1 MTGWLTPTGGEGNVP
16 VLIHRAS
23 VTRVNP
29 AERKVRGIF
38 DRAPYMAD
46 LGVRLLEVGHGWVTT
61 ELDLTERL
69 RQQHG
74 FAHAG
79 VVSTLADHTAGAAA
93 TSLIDDGQSVLTAD
107 FNIHLL
113 RPGAGD
119 LLTSRGEVVKA
130 GRTLIVA
137 QADVWA
143 DGRHC
148 ARYTGT
154 MAVVDVPPV

>member
-1 MTGWLTPTGGEGNVP
+1 M
-16 VLIHRAS
+16 
-23 VTRVNP
+23 TRVKD
-29 AERKVRGIF
+29 AERMVRGIF
-38 DRAPYMAD
+38 DRAPFMAD
-46 LGVRLLEVGHGWVTT
+46 LGVRLVEVGEGWVAT
-61 ELDLTERL
+61 ELAITERL

-93 TSLIDDGQSVLTAD
+93 TTLIEEGRSVLTAD

-113 RPGAGD
+113 RPGEGD
-119 LLTSRGEVVKA
+119 VLTSRGEVVKA
-130 GRTLIVA
+130 GRTLIVT

-143 DGRHC
+143 DGKHC

-154 MAVVDVPPV
+154 MAVVDVPAV

>member
-1 MTGWLTPTGGEGNVP
+1 
-16 VLIHRAS
+16 
-23 VTRVNP
+23 
-29 AERKVRGIF
+29 
-38 DRAPYMAD
+38 MAD
-46 LGVRLLEVGHGWVTT
+46 LGVCLTEVGDGWVTT
-61 ELDLTERL
+61 ELRLSDRL

-79 VVSTLADHTAGAAA
+79 VISTLADHTAGAAA
-93 TSLIDDGQSVLTAD
+93 TTAIDDDLSVLTAD

-119 LLTSRGEVVKA
+119 TLASRGEVVKV
-130 GRTLIVA
+130 GRTLIVT

-143 DGRHC
+143 DGKHC

-154 MAVVDVPPV
+154 MSIVSIPPVQSA

>member
-1 MTGWLTPTGGEGNVP
+1 MTE
-16 VLIHRAS
+16 IESRIAD
-23 VTRVNP
+23 
-29 AERKVRGIF
+29 IF
-38 DRAPYMAD
+38 DRAPFMAD
-46 LGVRLLEVGHGWVTT
+46 LGVTLVASGEGWVETG
-61 ELDLTERL
+61 LTLADRM

-93 TSLIDDGQSVLTAD
+93 TTVIEEGRSVLTAD

-113 RPGAGD
+113 RPGAGEA
-119 LLTSRGEVVKA
+119 LTSRGEVVKA

-143 DGRHC
+143 DGNLC

-154 MAVVDVPPV
+154 MVVVDRAI

>member
-1 MTGWLTPTGGEGNVP
+1 MND
-16 VLIHRAS
+16 
-23 VTRVNP
+23 
-29 AERKVRGIF
+29 AERRVRGIF
-38 DRAPYMAD
+38 DRAPFMAD
-46 LGVRLLEVGHGWVTT
+46 LGVRLVAVGDGWVET
-61 ELDLTERL
+61 ELPLTERL

-93 TSLIDDGQSVLTAD
+93 TTLIDDDQSVLTAD

-119 LLTSRGEVVKA
+119 LLTSRSDVVKA
-130 GRTLIVA
+130 GRKLIVA

-143 DGRHC
+143 DGKHC

-154 MAVVDVPPV
+154 MAIVDIAPV

>member
-1 MTGWLTPTGGEGNVP
+1 
-16 VLIHRAS
+16 
-23 VTRVNP
+23 
-29 AERKVRGIF
+29 
-38 DRAPYMAD
+38 MAD

>member
-1 MTGWLTPTGGEGNVP
+1 MTD
-16 VLIHRAS
+16 IH
-23 VTRVNP
+23 VRV
-29 AERKVRGIF
+29 AAIF
-38 DRAPYMAD
+38 DRAPFMAD
-46 LGVRLLEVGHGWVTT
+46 LGVRLVDVGEGWVET
-61 ELDLTERL
+61 ELDISPRL

-93 TSLIDDGQSVLTAD
+93 TTTVPEGRSVLTAD

-113 RPGAGD
+113 RPGAGTR
-119 LLTSRGEVVKA
+119 LTCRGDVVKA

-143 DGRHC
+143 DDKHC

-154 MAVVDVPPV
+154 MAVVDVPPA

>member
-1 MTGWLTPTGGEGNVP
+1 M
-16 VLIHRAS
+16 
-23 VTRVNP
+23 
-29 AERKVRGIF
+29 VRGIF
-38 DRAPYMAD
+38 DRAPFMAD
-46 LGVRLLEVGHGWVTT
+46 LGVRLIDVGEGWVTT
-61 ELDLTERL
+61 ELDISERL
-69 RQQHG
+69 TQQHG

-93 TSLIDDGQSVLTAD
+93 TTLIDDGQSVLTAD

-119 LLTSRGEVVKA
+119 LLTSRGEVVRA
-130 GRTLIVA
+130 GRTLIVT

-143 DGRHC
+143 DGKHC

-154 MAVVDVPPV
+154 MAVVDRQP